1 MHRTCL
7 FPDQTGALRLGLSL
21 ENCICMFHMT
31 CSMIV
36 RTSDCIIG
44 LLTIRRDFFPRVRWV
59 HEGSVLYLL
68 VDIFVFVEWE
78 GSTEADVHDHS
89 DAPHVQGPVVP
100 FVA

>member
-1 MHRTCL
+1 MLCVSAYHWRTVFVC
-7 FPDQTGALRLGLSL
+7 F
-21 ENCICMFHMT
+21 T

-78 GSTEADVHDHS
+78 GSTEADINDDS
-89 DAPHVQGPVVP
+89 DAPHVQRPVVP